1 MCPHAVARFDR
12 FRVGTCWGPVV
23 AGDHEVWECERRLW
37 LDTGNFHK
45 QHVAPDALI
54 LRPLRKTL
62 RWTDVTFSDRRSS
75 FPSVDTALL
84 AYKASAEAECLDHAY
99 QACCSSTYVR
109 VRRSWML
116 VAHQESSLDSEPELS
131 ERGALKLFYSD
142 ADQLNR

>member
-12 FRVGTCWGPVV
+12 FRVGTCWGLVV
-23 AGDHEVWECERRLW
+23 AGDLEVWECERRFW
-37 LDTGNFHK
+37 LDTNNFFK

-54 LRPLRKTL
+54 LLPIRKTP
-62 RWTDVTFSDRRSS
+62 RWTEVTFSDRRST

-84 AYKASAEAECLDHAY
+84 AYKASAEAESLDRAY

-116 VAHQESSLDSEPELS
+116 VAHQESALGSEHELS
-131 ERGALKLFYSD
+131 ERVAMSVFFGE
-142 ADQLNR
+142 